1 MAALNWTML
10 GAGRPVPLPSEK
22 WLWTSSPNSIAASL
36 FPHPPGSPLNV
47 QPKKGEELR
56 ASRGTLYVSQKRV
69 VYVAE
74 GASSDRGGVDQAGP
88 SSRAAEATGSLAS
101 GQASIAPGG
110 LPQEAAKK
118 VPLQSL
124 SVPLRFFVDGR
135 FVQPWFSATYYEAL
149 CMEGDKSGGLELPH
163 LVRFYFKESGGYDFW
178 TTVEEVKSRAEL
190 TTRRG
195 GPPVE
200 PLPLY
205 SPPPSTSASSAVP
218 NHPTQPSD
226 PDLLAAQVAQDA
238 EDAEEAQMEARCE
251 TGGDRPPPVPA
262 PDEAPPA
269 YQA

>member
-10 GAGRPVPLPSEK
+10 DVGRPVPLPGEK
-22 WLWTSSPNSIAASL
+22 WLWMSPNSSITLSL

-47 QPKKGEELR
+47 QPKKGEELK

-74 GASSDRGGVDQAGP
+74 VGPGETNQAGP
-88 SSRAAEATGSLAS
+88 SSRAAEPISSLGS
-101 GQASIAPGG
+101 GQASIVPRG
-110 LPQEAAKK
+110 LPQEAAKQ
-118 VPLQSL
+118 VPIQSL
-124 SVPLRFFVDGR
+124 SVPLRHFVDGR

-149 CMEGDKSGGLELPH
+149 CLEGDNSGGLEMPH

-178 TTVEEVKSRAEL
+178 TTVEEAKSRAEL

-195 GPPVE
+195 GPAVE

-205 SPPPSTSASSAVP
+205 SPPPRTSVAAASS
-218 NHPTQPSD
+218 NHPAQPSD
-226 PDLLAAQVAQDA
+226 IDLLAAQVAQDA
-238 EDAEEAQMEARCE
+238 EDAEQAQAEARCQ
-251 TGGDRPPPVPA
+251 TGCDRPPPTSTPS
-262 PDEAPPA
+262 EAPPA